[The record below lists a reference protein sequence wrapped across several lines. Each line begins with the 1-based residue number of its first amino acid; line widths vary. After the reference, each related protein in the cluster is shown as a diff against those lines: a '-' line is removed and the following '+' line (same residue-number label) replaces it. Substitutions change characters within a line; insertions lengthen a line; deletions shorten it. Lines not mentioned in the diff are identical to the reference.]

1 MAAAPRWLWTF
12 LSKFGKIVYLERAG
26 LPALSFFGDSVMRF
40 WVFCAIF
47 FVASCSS
54 IKPGAPEKD
63 EGPVS
68 IITGE
73 TGGIKISDLGGSK
86 NSSDSAMPV
95 NALLWRASLEIISL
109 IPISEIDTFAGTIV
123 SDWHSLAE
131 NQNERLKITI
141 FVLDRELRSDAV
153 KSVVYVQKRTQKDA
167 PWGNTLR
174 DEAFAR
180 KIEGLILN
188 RAREIRAEA
197 INDVQR

>member
-1 MAAAPRWLWTF
+1 M
-12 LSKFGKIVYLERAG
+12 K
-26 LPALSFFGDSVMRF
+26 F
-40 WVFCAIF
+40 WVFCALF

-54 IKPGAPEKD
+54 IEPGAPEKD
-63 EGPVS
+63 EGPIS

-86 NSSDSAMPV
+86 NGSDSAMPV

-109 IPISEIDTFAGTIV
+109 IPIFEIDTFSGTIV

-153 KSVVYVQKRTQKDA
+153 RSVVYVQTRPQKDA

-197 INDVQR
+197 INDVQQ